1 MEIDKRKLI
10 KPIIY
15 PIAKLLS
22 KMNISPNSITI
33 FCTITTFLAS
43 LSIIFLPNIISALLL
58 LIAVSFDSVDGLVAR
73 ISGKITK
80 FGGFLDSTLDRLSEG
95 FIFTFIAIYGIINT
109 NNLIIIFSFLSMVF
123 SYMISYSKARAECD
137 NVFIKGGLM
146 QRPERLLLLVVFL
159 ATGYLLQGLIIL
171 TILSIF
177 TTFQRILIAF
187 KGYKQN

>member
-137 NVFIKGGLM
+137 NVPIKGGLM